1 MTRQNKGSDAGDS
14 LMQEI
19 GPGVDI
25 YSKPITANIVLRPYL
40 LTERIVEQ
48 TKKLNDEIFD
58 SDIEVVAPDVVLGYT
73 EREHIPT
80 IRKRPS
86 YAFVDFKPSITK
98 TKKLRFI
105 KECFNMRSGKPYN
118 LDTLVQLGKIHESEK
133 ELYTFPAGIKDFPYH
148 QVYQYRRVRSAG
160 NKEYLTTHGQ
170 IVGISEQGATVA
182 ISVDLLTWVCP
193 KIYHERKHIDGS
205 AILPGENISTTDT
218 LQASIIRSDS
228 RNNEVVGTTEFLLE
242 FTRENVTSALRWAH
256 GEIGDPYNGCSL
268 SLHQE
273 NHPHGIAVTDTDSF
287 INENFRTL
295 WDRYSKPAATVAGT
309 GLPGV
314 GPVQP
319 YS

>member
-1 MTRQNKGSDAGDS
+1 MTRNKSSEDS

-48 TKKLNDEIFD
+48 IKKLNDETFG
-58 SDIEVVAPDVVLGYT
+58 SDIEVVPPDVVLGYT

-133 ELYTFPAGIKDFPYH
+133 DLYTFPAGIKDFPYH

-170 IVGISEQGATVA
+170 IVGVTENGVVSA

-193 KIYHERKHIDGS
+193 KIYHERKHLDGS
-205 AILPGENISTTDT
+205 PILPGENISTTDT

-228 RNNEVVGTTEFLLE
+228 KTNEVFGTVEYLTP
-242 FTRENVTSALRWAH
+242 FTKENVTSALRFAK
-256 GEIGDPYNGCSL
+256 GEIGDLYNGCSL
-268 SLHQE
+268 TLHQE
-273 NHPHGIAVTDTDSF
+273 NHPNGIGVTDVDEF
-287 INENFRTL
+287 LNMDFKEL
-295 WDRYSKPAATVAGT
+295 WNRNSRPVTA